1 MDRAR
6 NQKAGPVLES
16 KADMVSLGYDKLRPA
31 RTASSRKRGA
41 HARIRLNWRL
51 FLALGVNIGVW
62 FVILKVAN
70 ALL

>member
-6 NQKAGPVLES
+6 NQTAGPVLES
-16 KADMVSLGYDKLRPA
+16 KADMVSLGYDTLRPA
-31 RTASSRKRGA
+31 RKTPSRKRRA
-41 HARIRLNWRL
+41 HSKMRLNWRL
-51 FLALGVNIGVW
+51 LLALSVNIGVW

>member
-16 KADMVSLGYDKLRPA
+16 KADMVSLGYDTLRPA
-31 RTASSRKRGA
+31 RTDSSRTRGV
-41 HARIRLNWRL
+41 HAKMRLNWRL
-51 FLALGVNIGVW
+51 LLALSVNIGVW
-62 FVILKVAN
+62 FVILKVAS